1 MQEKQEKVAALLQD
15 EAFRKALSGASENV
29 EVLALFRQFGVDLT
43 GEELTLILQGGM
55 RLPSGND
62 ELSED
67 VGTWTVKTEAGRWV
81 FTGRQVRWSWPGY
94 VGEAN
99 ESELGLNI
107 LDRDVLF
114 DDLFEH
120 VYHYVKVNRR
130 SKVTFVG

>member
-67 VGTWTVKTEAGRWV
+67 ELELVAGGTAPTW
-81 FTGRQVRWSWPGY
+81 
-94 VGEAN
+94 
-99 ESELGLNI
+99 
-107 LDRDVLF
+107 
-114 DDLFEH
+114 DDFKKALE
-120 VYHYVKVNRR
+120 
-130 SKVTFVG
+130 TIIG